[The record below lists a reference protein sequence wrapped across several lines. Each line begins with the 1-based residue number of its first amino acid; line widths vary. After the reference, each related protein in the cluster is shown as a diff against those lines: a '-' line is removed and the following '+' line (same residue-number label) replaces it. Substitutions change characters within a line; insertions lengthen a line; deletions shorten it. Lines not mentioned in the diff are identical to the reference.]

1 MPSFKGLLH
10 VHSSYSGDAEHSLHQ
25 LVELGRRKGYCFF
38 GMTEHSEN
46 LDPEKTAAYVKEC
59 RRMSNAECLL
69 IPGIEFTCAGDLHL
83 IGFGVTRYTDSQDPL
98 QVSRFIR
105 DDGGVV
111 ILAHPRRYD
120 YAVPPEVAFALDG
133 IEVWNAGYDGR
144 FVPDYRILRLL
155 RSLRMQNRP
164 LLAYGGEDFHREART
179 PHVHIQLTC
188 QELRED
194 LVLRAL
200 RQGDFVISNSHFQL
214 GASSQQGW
222 TALTRIVIA
231 RRLYDVTRAIRAVLG
246 VTRG

>member
-1 MPSFKGLLH
+1 MPLFKGLLH

-25 LVELGRRKGYCFF
+25 LVELGRRKGYSFI
-38 GMTEHSEN
+38 GMTEHSES
-46 LDPEKTAAYVKEC
+46 LDPGKTAAYVQEC
-59 RRMSNAECLL
+59 RRISNADCLL

-98 QVSRFIR
+98 QVSRLIR

-111 ILAHPRRYD
+111 ILAHPRRYN
-120 YAVPPEVAFALDG
+120 YAVPPEVASTLHG

-144 FVPDYRILRLL
+144 YVPDYRSLRLL
-155 RSLRMQNRP
+155 RSLRMQIGP
-164 LLAYGGEDFHREART
+164 LLAYGGEDLHRESRS

-194 LVLRAL
+194 MVLRAL
-200 RQGDFVISNSHFQL
+200 RQGDFVVSNSYFQL
-214 GASSQQGW
+214 GAGSRQGW
-222 TALTRIVIA
+222 MALTQIVIA

-246 VTRG
+246 VAR